1 MISKVKA
8 AHSGAKIRQREGIH
22 PPARLCVADIQ
33 RAEHMCRSEQRDV
46 DLDMENLLLLLL
58 LPWSSGK
65 IISSDWLTHQYHH
78 GTQIIEGKEKLH
90 FVSQKQFFICLHSCL
105 HFMFYDLTNCPGAIL
120 SELLLD

>member
-1 MISKVKA
+1 MEPKSD
-8 AHSGAKIRQREGIH
+8 REKGYT
-22 PPARLCVADIQ
+22 PPAHLCVADIQ